1 MRITAVVPA
10 LAALLLASACGPT
23 STINNQG
30 GPDAAIVR
38 APDGKI
44 ITPDGSTTGT
54 DGHVTSADAST
65 VACSPKGTAAAGKQH
80 NSGTDC
86 MGCHGSE
93 FSVAGTL
100 YSAASGGSKVVGGVI
115 TITDAS
121 GVKQTAASGTSGNFW
136 LRTTVNFPVTIS
148 ASLCPSVQ
156 VMVSQA
162 QDGSCNQGG
171 CHDGSASPGRVH
183 L

>member
-1 MRITAVVPA
+1 MRITTIVPA

-23 STINNQG
+23 STIDNQG

-44 ITPDGSTTGT
+44 ISPDGSTSS
-54 DGHVTSADAST
+54 DGGSNTADAAT
-65 VACSPKGTAAAGKQH
+65 VACSPKGTAASGKQH
-80 NSGTDC
+80 NGGQDC

-115 TITDAS
+115 TITDKN
-121 GVKQTAASGTSGNFW
+121 GVKQTAASGSAGNFW
-136 LRTTVNFPVTIS
+136 LRTSVAFPVTIT
-148 ASLCPSVQ
+148 ASLCPSIQ
-156 VMVSQA
+156 MMVSKA
-162 QDGSCNQGG
+162 QDGSCNQSG